1 MDEKL
6 KYFLYAAQTLS
17 FKKAAEH
24 FYVSATAVSKG
35 VSNLEAEIGVKL
47 FDRHNNSI
55 ELSKAGRA
63 FYENTKFLLT
73 DYQTAVAV
81 AQGTIKRSK
90 QAITVGFSSV
100 YEARFLSPLLNGYLK
115 SHSEVEIRLKHRS
128 IEQLEQAVADG
139 TIDIAFTFSDVEQK
153 VPIHSEV
160 LYTGNYVVGISSQN
174 PIANEKEITPAQLAQ
189 QTVGLYS
196 QYSSEL
202 AEKLFVQSLADRG
215 FNVDGV
221 QQFESYESLMLAVSL
236 NQCVVFIPE
245 IFASNWN
252 FPGISFVDTKL
263 KFDTYEFVVLTR
275 ETHDE
280 QVTPLVS
287 YIGEN
292 IDKLVNMLN

>member
-17 FKKAAEH
+17 FKKTAEH

-35 VSNLEAEIGVKL
+35 VSNLETEIGVKL

-63 FYENTKFLLT
+63 FYEDTKFLLT
-73 DYQTAVAV
+73 DYQNAVAV
-81 AQGTIKRSK
+81 AQGVTRRSK
-90 QAITVGFSSV
+90 LAITVGFSSI
-100 YEARFLSPLLNGYLK
+100 YEANFLSYLLNGYLRN
-115 SHSEVEIRLKHRS
+115 HSDVEIRLKHRS

-139 TIDIAFTFSDVEQK
+139 TIDVAFTFSDVEQK
-153 VPIHSEV
+153 IPIHSEV

-174 PIANEKEITPAQLAQ
+174 LISREEEITPEQLAH

-202 AEKLFVQSLADRG
+202 AEKLFIKSLMDRG
-215 FNVDGV
+215 FTVVDV

-236 NQCVVFIPE
+236 NQCVLFIPE
-245 IFASNWN
+245 IFTNNWN
-252 FPGISFVDTKL
+252 FPGISFVDIKP

-275 ETHDE
+275 ETHGE
-280 QVTPLVS
+280 QVTTLVS
-287 YIGEN
+287 YIEKN
-292 IDKLVNMLN
+292 IDKFI